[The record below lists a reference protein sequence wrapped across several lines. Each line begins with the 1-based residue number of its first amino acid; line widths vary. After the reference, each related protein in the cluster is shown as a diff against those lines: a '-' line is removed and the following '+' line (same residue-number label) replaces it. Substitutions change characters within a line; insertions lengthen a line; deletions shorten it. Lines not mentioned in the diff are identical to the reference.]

1 MIRKKPRVI
10 THIFLIFM
18 VSIILFPIVWV
29 VGTSLRRDEA
39 AFSSKLFSSRL
50 TLQHYRDLLKPEKNI
65 PVLVQDLQ
73 NLLSFSGR
81 YENTSIEEI
90 NGKIVEDIEMFK
102 HYMKESEERFETVLN
117 SYDKIAR
124 FLNENWETIKEDVL
138 KHLSDV
144 KESFERDAESLGVS
158 VEDDLYK
165 VVLYERIVGQ
175 RFSSKVVKYH
185 LEELSEILG
194 KRISDEKDF
203 YEVLAELKRVYES
216 FYGALKKDLKNLSEV
231 LVKLEKDMKEEESIY
246 QSLEMKILSTIENIK
261 VAYVPEMRSLK
272 TTLENLLKILEE
284 IPKSSFNFEVVVDDS
299 SLMNSLKEIS
309 PRIER
314 LKSHLGLFE
323 GMSLEDTLK
332 ELLETTEN
340 VLQRVEKLSTADK
353 KKPLFSDFIVVYDD
367 ISKDLTRLFRDLDE
381 MVIDLSQKLEKLKVL
396 ENRRKNLIRKKEEVL
411 KKITM
416 LEKRLRPFENKLSVY
431 RKMLILNEYISLLKS
446 KITSVDKISGFS
458 LKDIL
463 KYDLLLKSLRS
474 MSSNSSD
481 SGLSKRSLTILNK
494 VLNKMKWIS
503 DYKSFCKSFDRLKK
517 RLPPVFKK
525 TKCLLNDFER
535 YYPFLLKLSSEGVFV
550 SSTSLNELYNVIRAE
565 YVGPISGDLGI
576 VSRKSGDLI
585 DEIPFKPLKREF
597 KRIDSNLF
605 RINQI
610 WQQKTKHYFLRW
622 VLNSVVVSGLV
633 AIITTFVCALG
644 AYPFSRMRF
653 WGRRYGIMVLLLIQM
668 FPAIMYMVALYGL
681 LSFLGKYIPWLGLDT
696 LGGLIFVYLGNIA
709 FNMYLIKGFYDTIP
723 DSLEEAAMM
732 DGATRFQTF
741 WQIVI
746 PLAKP
751 ILAVVVIL
759 TFMGT
764 FNEFVLAKIILQDA
778 KNYTYAVGLWTFSV
792 GPYETQWG
800 IFTAAALIG
809 MTPMVILFLSLQ
821 RFLISGL
828 TKGSVKG

>member
-10 THIFLIFM
+10 THIFLIFI

-39 AFSSKLFSSRL
+39 AFSPKLFSSRL
-50 TLQHYRDLLKPEKNI
+50 TLQHYKDLLKPEKNI
-65 PVLVQDLQ
+65 PALVQDLQ
-73 NLLSFSGR
+73 NLLSFSGH
-81 YENTSIEEI
+81 YENLTIEEASERI
-90 NGKIVEDIEMFK
+90 EEDIEMFK
-102 HYMKESEERFETVLN
+102 DYIKESEERFKTTLS
-117 SYDKIAR
+117 SYERIKS
-124 FLNENWETIKEDVL
+124 FLNENWEGIKGNVL
-138 KHLSDV
+138 KLLNDV
-144 KESFERDAESLGVS
+144 KKSFERDVKTLGVS

-165 VVLYERIVGQ
+165 VVLYERIAGQ

-185 LEELSEILG
+185 LKELSLIFGKKIL
-194 KRISDEKDF
+194 DEKDF
-203 YEVLAELKRVYES
+203 YEVLADLKRIYES
-216 FYGALKKDLKNLSEV
+216 FYGVLKEELKDLSES
-231 LVKLEKDMKEEESIY
+231 LVKLQKDIEKEEKVY
-246 QSLEMKILSTIENIK
+246 RDLEMKVLSTIENMK
-261 VAYVPEMRSLK
+261 VAYAPEMLSLKITLGNLLEILKEVPES
-272 TTLENLLKILEE
+272 
-284 IPKSSFNFEVVVDDS
+284 PSNFEIAVDDS
-299 SLMNSLKEIS
+299 SLKKSFEEIL
-309 PRIER
+309 PRVER
-314 LKSHLGLFE
+314 LKSYLSLFE
-323 GMSLEDTLK
+323 KMSFEGILK
-332 ELLETTEN
+332 DLLEITES
-340 VLQRVEKLSTADK
+340 VFQRVEKLTPADK
-353 KKPLFSDFIVVYDD
+353 KKPLFSDFIVIYDD
-367 ISKDLTRLFRDLDE
+367 ISKDLTRLYKDLDE
-381 MVIDLSQKLEKLKVL
+381 MVVDLTQKLEKLKIM
-396 ENRRKNLIRKKEEVL
+396 ENRRKNLIRKKEEIL
-411 KKITM
+411 RKIAM
-416 LEKRLRPFENKLSVY
+416 LEKKLEPFESKLSVY
-431 RKMLILNEYISLLKS
+431 RKMLILNEYICLLENKMAS
-446 KITSVDKISGFS
+446 IDKISGFS
-458 LKDIL
+458 SKDVL

-474 MSSNSSD
+474 MLSNSSD
-481 SGLSKRSLTILNK
+481 SGLSKKSLSALNK
-494 VLNKMKWIS
+494 ALNRVKWIS
-503 DYKSFCKSFDRLKK
+503 DYRSFYKSFDRLKRK
-517 RLPPVFKK
+517 LPLVFDKVK
-525 TKCLLNDFER
+525 YLLSDFER

-550 SSTSLNELYNVIRAE
+550 SSSSLNELYNVIRAE
-565 YVGPISGDLGI
+565 YIGPVSGDLGI
-576 VSRKSGDLI
+576 ASRKSGDLI
-585 DEIPFKPLKREF
+585 DEIPFKSLKREF
-597 KRIDSNLF
+597 KRIDGNLF

-622 VLNSVVVSGLV
+622 VLNSVIVSGLV

-653 WGRRYGIMVLLLIQM
+653 WGRRYGIMALLLIQM

-800 IFTAAALIG
+800 IFTAAALVG